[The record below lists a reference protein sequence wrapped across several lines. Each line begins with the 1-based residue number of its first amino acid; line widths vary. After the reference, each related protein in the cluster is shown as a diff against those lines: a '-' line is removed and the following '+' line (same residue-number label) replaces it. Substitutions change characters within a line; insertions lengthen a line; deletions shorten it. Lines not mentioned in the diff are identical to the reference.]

1 MTLHQGKLTARCE
14 TLVTEAMD
22 AWIAKKAHEMG
33 LRESAVVRE
42 LIYKGATGFGYSVH
56 ISKDMSDSLAVQ
68 PANHAGMPHGL
79 TVIKPEVSVSVTAGA
94 AE

>member
-1 MTLHQGKLTARCE
+1 MSLHQGKLTARCE

-22 AWIAKKAHEMG
+22 EWIAKKAREIG

-56 ISKDMSDSLAVQ
+56 VSKDMSDRLAVQ
-68 PANHAGMPHGL
+68 PATYAGMPHDL
-79 TVIKPEVSVSVTAGA
+79 TDINPDGAGVGR
-94 AE
+94 E